1 MQILPPLPH
10 PSPRLLIHWEGSFAA
25 ASTNGKSRSS
35 VGFVVGF
42 CREKAR
48 ETERGKTHGGK
59 LRKQL
64 IEVQKIDNKV
74 QMKTGYQRKL

>member
-1 MQILPPLPH
+1 M
-10 PSPRLLIHWEGSFAA
+10 
-25 ASTNGKSRSS
+25 
-35 VGFVVGF
+35 GFVVGF

-64 IEVQKIDNKV
+64 IEAQKIDKV

>member
-1 MQILPPLPH
+1 M
-10 PSPRLLIHWEGSFAA
+10 
-25 ASTNGKSRSS
+25 
-35 VGFVVGF
+35 GFVVGF

-64 IEVQKIDNKV
+64 IEAQKIDNKV
-74 QMKTGYQRKL
+74 QMKTGYQRKLRRGNNRLGQKSTTG